1 MTEQLMIAPVLAPI
15 VHGIDVLHFNA
26 GFEDSFSADS
36 SPRCDRAATIRWR
49 SGFKPHHLTL
59 PAMASLWQ
67 ASLSARRGDFFRSN

>member
-36 SPRCDRAATIRWR
+36 STAVRSSGHDPVEIR
-49 SGFKPHHLTL
+49 F
-59 PAMASLWQ
+59 
-67 ASLSARRGDFFRSN
+67 